1 MRQRRCRAGGWRVGA
16 RLPSAHPAKR
26 SARACCVQVQ
36 VVSAYPL
43 LGLTKPQL
51 EVFKLRLQRL
61 VHLFYE
67 HVRPSRWKGDLFPLL
82 EVAHALVLCVSYSVH
97 LWNLVL

>member
-1 MRQRRCRAGGWRVGA
+1 MPHTGEN
-16 RLPSAHPAKR
+16 AHTHTHTHTHTFF
-26 SARACCVQVQ
+26 
-36 VVSAYPL
+36 YPL

-67 HVRPSRWKGDLFPLL
+67 HVLPSRWKGDLFPLL
-82 EVAHALVLCVSYSVH
+82 EDAHALVLCVSCSVH